1 MADAKA
7 LLAAWSTRSGGEAEA
22 WARARPGPS
31 VEAIAT
37 RISRVPQAFLD
48 ERVSLVAL
56 AGDILGAPLSA
67 AAFEEDARVR
77 RGAAV
82 GLWLVA
88 SEGLVEPFAPA
99 IAGAWPALA
108 VDALALRLAPVVD
121 PAQWLSDDERRVE
134 AARTF
139 LLWCG
144 FVPQG
149 EDRRT
154 ARSLLEACDSLAR
167 NRALAK
173 AYEGHRHRAD
183 IARKLEE
190 ARRKEAAARY
200 SSE

>member
-77 RGAAV
+77 PGAAV

-88 SEGLVEPFAPA
+88 SVRRVEPYP
-99 IAGAWPALA
+99 PALA
-108 VDALALRLAPVVD
+108 GARTAVAVGALPRRLGPVATVR
-121 PAQWLSDDERRVE
+121 AGRRVVPRGPVDVGGV
-134 AARTF
+134 AR
-139 LLWCG
+139 G
-144 FVPQG
+144 
-149 EDRRT
+149 
-154 ARSLLEACDSLAR
+154 
-167 NRALAK
+167 
-173 AYEGHRHRAD
+173 
-183 IARKLEE
+183 
-190 ARRKEAAARY
+190 
-200 SSE
+200 